1 MRYLEPVT
9 DLPVRKVNL
18 SSIHQFKSHRQVI
31 SLITKGLFFPLKRK
45 NGLVNPGL
53 LLQDILA
60 RENGIGRVTLNR
72 QVITCGMEA
81 EELKRASIYQNRNR
95 RQGWYSPFSL
105 SRFACKPM
113 PEGPA
118 KSFTDWIWPHVRVHP
133 FFWWRMSLM
142 ILLPHWWARQ
152 QGTQRLISRCGTLI
166 HECR

>member
-133 FFWWRMSLM
+133 FF
-142 ILLPHWWARQ
+142 
-152 QGTQRLISRCGTLI
+152 
-166 HECR
+166 